1 MRVVLDT
8 NVLVSAFI
16 SERGIPAEILDVVI
30 TLQETKLV
38 LSEEIL
44 REFSEVMNREE
55 VKSRFAYSEEQIFAF
70 EEAIRSVAEIV
81 KIESMVKF
89 VEDDPA
95 DDIVVNTALD
105 GNADY
110 IISGD
115 AHLLKLRKFGKV
127 QVVSP
132 RGFLRIVRQEFGN
145 LILPASELNE
155 GPRVSRVRR
164 RSAD

>member
-105 GNADY
+105 GT
-110 IISGD
+110 
-115 AHLLKLRKFGKV
+115 
-127 QVVSP
+127 
-132 RGFLRIVRQEFGN
+132 RITLSQGTRT
-145 LILPASELNE
+145 S
-155 GPRVSRVRR
+155 
-164 RSAD
+164 